1 MENIFQTIHFNPMD
15 FLFQCINILVIIFV
29 LNKFL
34 FKRVGK
40 VIDARKKEIEDNMA
54 GVDSAWQEVK
64 DKKATYAGL
73 ITQAKQEYQTIIDT
87 ANKEGEDIKQHL
99 QAQAK
104 EEAASILNQAK
115 KDIQIE
121 KYQVLD
127 YIQDEVAT
135 LVANGTR
142 AILKKEINPE
152 TQKDLVNDFV
162 EEAGEVNG

>member
-1 MENIFQTIHFNPMD
+1 MESIFQTIHFNPID

-40 VIDARKKEIEDNMA
+40 VIDARKKEIEDTMA
-54 GVDSAWQEVK
+54 GVDSAWQKVK
-64 DKKATYAGL
+64 DKEATYAEL
-73 ITQAKQEYQTIIDT
+73 MTQAKQEYQTIINK
-87 ANKEGEDIKQHL
+87 ASKEGEILKKCL

-104 EEAASILNQAK
+104 EEAASMLSQAK

-121 KYQVLD
+121 KHQVLD
-127 YIQDEVAT
+127 SIKDEVAT

-142 AILKKEINPE
+142 AILKKEIDQE
-152 TQKDLVNDFV
+152 MQKDLVINFTK
-162 EEAGEVNG
+162 EIG